1 MKETIDCPNCGRPVI
16 HYRNPIPTVDMI
28 IDTGAGIILIK
39 RKNPPFGWA
48 IPGGFIDYGESAETA
63 ARREAEEETG
73 VEITDLKLLGVYS
86 DPDRDPRHHTISV
99 VFSAKAAGAP
109 KAGDDAAELGVF
121 TQANLPSPLAFDH
134 DRILQ
139 DYFSSRP

>member
-1 MKETIDCPNCGRPVI
+1 MKTTIDCPNCGHPVI

-48 IPGGFIDYGESAETA
+48 IPGGFIDYGESAEEA
-63 ARREAEEETG
+63 ARREANEETS

-86 DPDRDPRHHTISV
+86 DPERDPRHHTISV
-99 VFSAKAAGAP
+99 VFTARAQGDP

-134 DRILQ
+134 SKILQ
-139 DYFSSRP
+139 DYFNSLL